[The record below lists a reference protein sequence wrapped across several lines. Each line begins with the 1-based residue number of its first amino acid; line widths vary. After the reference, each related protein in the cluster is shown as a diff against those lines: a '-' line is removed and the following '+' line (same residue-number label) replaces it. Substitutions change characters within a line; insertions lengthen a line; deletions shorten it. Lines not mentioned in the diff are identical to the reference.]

1 MSQLTKKIRASISG
15 VSPRDLIYP
24 GIVLFFFIIVG
35 ILFFLATQFIAKN
48 INNAFLGDTE
58 TEPNTLNVANYT
70 LVANK
75 LGISAI
81 PQKNTI
87 STPSAVSSTTTKK
100 TSVTQVS
107 NVSDINS
114 LTINILNSTTKKG
127 VASALAQSLE
137 SLGYARA
144 TTGNEKKLYATT
156 TIIIKEN
163 RSSFGPALL
172 EEVKKFYSEVTMAT
186 TTEVANLDV
195 TVIIGTH

>member
-58 TEPNTLNVANYT
+58 TEPNNT

-144 TTGNEKKLYATT
+144 TTGKK
-156 TIIIKEN
+156 
-163 RSSFGPALL
+163 
-172 EEVKKFYSEVTMAT
+172 
-186 TTEVANLDV
+186 
-195 TVIIGTH
+195 